1 MVTMISTTYGNY
13 TGQLKYPAIKQSEK
27 KNPENTFKTGLSN
40 KEYRI
45 NAKPDGSWATCAE
58 VDRIPSKYALKGDG
72 AITWH
77 WRDPGAEYRF
87 FHAAESTDENPIL
100 VVRGVDEQGRLFE
113 EKIDVRQ
120 IDPRNITVLEIEAL
134 EHFRPDECKT
144 ISYHFGDEIRGL
156 QERFDYVAV
165 AHKYIAACK
174 RGGYAQSAAHRKE
187 ELDFICSFTGSSS
200 EPGMNAFS
208 LDDFLE
214 ENKKN
219 LELCA
224 NLARE
229 RLIAGMSKRC
239 SEELSDLLWGK

>member
-1 MVTMISTTYGNY
+1 MISTTYGNY
-13 TGQLKYPAIKQSEK
+13 TGQAKYPIVKQSEK
-27 KNPENTFKTGLSN
+27 KNPNKAFKTGFSN
-40 KEYRI
+40 E
-45 NAKPDGSWATCAE
+45 DGCIRFTTNVE
-58 VDRIPSKYALKGDG
+58 VDRIPSKYALKDDD

-77 WRDPGAEYRF
+77 WYQSGEEYRF
-87 FHAAESTDENPIL
+87 FYAAESTDENPVL
-100 VVRGVDEQGRLFE
+100 VVRGVDGQGKLFE

-120 IDPRNITVLEIEAL
+120 IDPHNITVLEIQAL
-134 EHFRPDECKT
+134 EHFKPGECKW
-144 ISYHFGDEIRGL
+144 ISYHYGTETREL

-200 EPGMNAFS
+200 ESGMNAFS

-239 SEELSDLLWGK
+239 SEELSDLLWRI

>member
-1 MVTMISTTYGNY
+1 M
-13 TGQLKYPAIKQSEK
+13 
-27 KNPENTFKTGLSN
+27 
-40 KEYRI
+40 
-45 NAKPDGSWATCAE
+45 
-58 VDRIPSKYALKGDG
+58 
-72 AITWH
+72 
-77 WRDPGAEYRF
+77 
-87 FHAAESTDENPIL
+87 
-100 VVRGVDEQGRLFE
+100 
-113 EKIDVRQ
+113 
-120 IDPRNITVLEIEAL
+120 
-134 EHFRPDECKT
+134 
-144 ISYHFGDEIRGL
+144 

-174 RGGYAQSAAHRKE
+174 RGGYAQSAAVRKE

-239 SEELSDLLWGK
+239 SEELSDLLWRI